1 MPKRQLTTRSR
12 TGERNPK
19 LDGSQRGNKEMSSV
33 GLTEVLYIAAC
44 YAVRENNTMADPKK
58 GTKEEVTKEEVTKEE
73 VTKEEMTNEEM
84 HALIKAGD
92 ELVAAAFRKY
102 ASVSGLSVFH
112 WTWHGEEQ

>member
-1 MPKRQLTTRSR
+1 
-12 TGERNPK
+12 
-19 LDGSQRGNKEMSSV
+19 MSSV

-58 GTKEEVTKEEVTKEE
+58 GTKEE

>member
-58 GTKEEVTKEEVTKEE
+58 GTKEE
-73 VTKEEMTNEEM
+73 MTNEEM

>member
-1 MPKRQLTTRSR
+1 
-12 TGERNPK
+12 
-19 LDGSQRGNKEMSSV
+19 MSSV

-58 GTKEEVTKEEVTKEE
+58 GTKEEVTKEE